1 MRLTFSLLLGLSIFI
16 SSCKDAATSLSPYRF
31 VSKIFSTQGM
41 TPNFFT
47 YRDSSLLLSWIETD
61 IEGNDLLKW
70 AAFDED
76 QWNLSGTIAS
86 GRDWFVNWADF
97 PAMAQNKSLVAAHW
111 LKKSA
116 EGTYDYDIHV
126 ALSHDYGQNWD
137 TSFIIHKDKV
147 AAEHGF
153 VSLMPEG
160 EDGIRAVWLDGRLT
174 KISEENQI
182 GVSGD
187 HGGHV
192 GAMTL
197 RTALIH
203 LDGSLQDE
211 KELDNRVC
219 DCCQTDLAVVD
230 SVVLVV
236 YRDRSADE
244 IRDMGII
251 RRVNGIWNSP
261 SILHQDGWQIA
272 GCPVNGPAISAN
284 QNGEIAVAWFTAPN
298 NVSKVQL
305 MISKDYGETFSKPIT
320 VTTDSTLG
328 RVDVAWMEDD
338 IVVSQLVSTPAT
350 QQSFL
355 QLSIFDME
363 GHKKYEEKVAPMLS
377 SRESGFPVMEVFQD
391 KVWLTWTVLDSVS
404 QQKNIQ
410 VGFVESI

>member
-1 MRLTFSLLLGLSIFI
+1 
-16 SSCKDAATSLSPYRF
+16 
-31 VSKIFSTQGM
+31 
-41 TPNFFT
+41 
-47 YRDSSLLLSWIETD
+47 
-61 IEGNDLLKW
+61 
-70 AAFDED
+70 
-76 QWNLSGTIAS
+76 
-86 GRDWFVNWADF
+86 
-97 PAMAQNKSLVAAHW
+97 
-111 LKKSA
+111 
-116 EGTYDYDIHV
+116 
-126 ALSHDYGQNWD
+126 
-137 TSFIIHKDKV
+137 
-147 AAEHGF
+147 
-153 VSLMPEG
+153 
-160 EDGIRAVWLDGRLT
+160 
-174 KISEENQI
+174 
-182 GVSGD
+182 
-187 HGGHV
+187 
-192 GAMTL
+192 MTL

-391 KVWLTWTVLDSVS
+391 KVWLTWTVLDSIS